1 MNLKIDR
8 IIKLALEEDLPYGD
22 LTSIALIKDDQK
34 AKGIII
40 NKEEIILAGIKIA
53 KRVFEI
59 IDNTLQW
66 KNNFNDGE
74 RLKPFTEIA
83 IVEGKAVSILA
94 GERTALNFLQH
105 LCGIS
110 TKVYKLAKK
119 AASYDVLLTDTR
131 KTLPGLRALQK
142 YAVKIGGGYNHRFS
156 LSDGILIKNNHLKF
170 FSNVSEAIKRIKD
183 KKPYLL
189 EIEVEVSNMEEL
201 KEALELNPDIIM
213 LDNFPLEELEEAIK
227 VAKGKC
233 RIEISGNVNE
243 DNIEEIIKLRP
254 NYISMGSLTHSVRAS
269 DIHMKIEPL

>member
-8 IIKLALEEDLPYGD
+8 IIKLALEEDLPYED
-22 LTSIALIKDDQK
+22 LTSIYLLKDDQK

-74 RLKPFTEIA
+74 RLEPFSEIA
-83 IVEGKAVSILA
+83 IIKGKAISILA

-110 TKVYKLAKK
+110 TKVYKLAKI
-119 AASYDVLLTDTR
+119 ASAYNVLITDTR
-131 KTLPGLRALQK
+131 KTLPGIRALQK

-170 FSNVSEAIKRIKD
+170 FSNVSEAIQRIKER
-183 KKPYLL
+183 KPYLL

-201 KEALELNPDIIM
+201 KEALKLNPDVIM
-213 LDNFPLEELEEAIK
+213 LDNFPLKELEEAIK
-227 VAKGKC
+227 LAKGKC
-233 RIEISGNVNE
+233 RVEVSGNVNE
-243 DNIEEIIKLRP
+243 DNIEEILKLRP
-254 NYISMGSLTHSVRAS
+254 NYISMGSLTHSVKAS